1 MKTRPP
7 FNFTPVWRLR
17 EQMTRAGYQSAS
29 ELHRDL
35 KKLDPDSINFAQFAT
50 LIDQPPARLTL
61 RTITA
66 LAILLKCQVG
76 DILGVDPAN
85 FDKVEE

>member
-1 MKTRPP
+1 MTLFKPK
-7 FNFTPVWRLR
+7 NLTPVWRLR
-17 EQMTRAGYQSAS
+17 ERMNLAGFRSAS
-29 ELHRDL
+29 ELHREI

-66 LAILLKCQVG
+66 LAIVLKCQVG

-85 FDKVEE
+85 FEEKS

>member
-1 MKTRPP
+1 MKQS
-7 FNFTPVWRLR
+7 TPKNLTPIWRLR
-17 EQMTRAGYQSAS
+17 ERMHLAGFNSAS
-29 ELHRDL
+29 ELHREV
-35 KKLDPDSINFAQFAT
+35 KRIDPDSINFAQFAT

-66 LAILLKCQVG
+66 LAVALKCQIG

-85 FDKVEE
+85 FEERN

>member
-1 MKTRPP
+1 MTLFKPK
-7 FNFTPVWRLR
+7 NLTPVWRLR
-17 EQMTRAGYQSAS
+17 ERMNLAGFRSAS
-29 ELHRDL
+29 ELHREI

-66 LAILLKCQVG
+66 LAIVLKCQVG

-85 FDKVEE
+85 FEERT

>member
-1 MKTRPP
+1 MTLSKPK
-7 FNFTPVWRLR
+7 NLTPVWRLR
-17 EQMTRAGYQSAS
+17 ERMNLAGFRSAS
-29 ELHRDL
+29 ELHREI

-66 LAILLKCQVG
+66 LAIVLKCQVG

-85 FDKVEE
+85 FEEKS